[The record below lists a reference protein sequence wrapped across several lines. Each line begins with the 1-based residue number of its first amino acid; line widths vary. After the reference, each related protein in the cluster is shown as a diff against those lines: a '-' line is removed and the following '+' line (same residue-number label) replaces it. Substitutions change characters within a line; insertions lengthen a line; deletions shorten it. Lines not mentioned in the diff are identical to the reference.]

1 METSS
6 VRSPGRPASGLPLL
20 ASRTALDKEWARVT
34 VQLVKTHRPV
44 HRNNG
49 LRRKIARR
57 KISIPLDGHLLAG
70 VNFAKIS

>member
-20 ASRTALDKEWARVT
+20 ASRTALGKDWARVT
-34 VQLVKTHRPV
+34 VQLIKTHRPP
-44 HRNNG
+44 HQNNG

-57 KISIPLDGHLLAG
+57 EISIPLDDHLLFG
-70 VNFAKIS
+70 VNIAKIS